1 LEVLDD
7 EGQVVDTELA
17 LLLFRSMALLAMLL
31 EENPVFGM
39 HLGPRRPWWNL
50 GGKRS
55 GSRT

>member
-1 LEVLDD
+1 
-7 EGQVVDTELA
+7 
-17 LLLFRSMALLAMLL
+17 MALLAMLL

-55 GSRT
+55 GRRT